1 MLRND
6 PVPLLHTLD
15 PGAGRQ
21 HLKASFI
28 SRNCSGFGCAESS
41 GKRGDGRISTLYLID
56 VGRVEGSR
64 EGSQGHEGRVRGSN
78 AVGVKTVGERC
89 NSAPSALAIM
99 QRWRYQRT

>member
-28 SRNCSGFGCAESS
+28 SRNCSGFGGAEGS
-41 GKRGDGRISTLYLID
+41 GKPGEGRIGTLYLID

-64 EGSQGHEGRVRGSN
+64 EGSQGDEGRVRGSN
-78 AVGVKTVGERC
+78 AVGVKAVGERC
-89 NSAPSALAIM
+89 NSAQSALAIM
-99 QRWRYQRT
+99 QRWMYQRT